1 MTSAALQEARTGGD
15 GLAAEVLGH
24 LDAQIASARSLLAV
38 VLEQG
43 AAIRARDVQAVV
55 RLAGILRG
63 EMGRRQLLEEQRS
76 HAAGPLRRAAR
87 RRRAGRSRSSA
98 LQTLMSAPDAERAS
112 ARSAELK
119 GLLHELQREHS
130 TNRALMQIELGF
142 LDHLMGILALDGVNG
157 YDTRRAPPP
166 RSPASR
172 PHGGLHV
179 LDLRA

>member
-24 LDAQIASARSLLAV
+24 LDAQIASARSLLAL

-43 AAIRARDVQAVV
+43 SAIRARDVQSVV

-63 EMGRRQLLEEQRS
+63 EMGSRQLLEEQRS
-76 HAAGPLRRAAR
+76 HLLAR
-87 RRRAGRSRSSA
+87 CGERLGVGAQEVRLSA
-98 LQTLMSAPDAERAS
+98 LQTLMSGPDAERAG

-157 YDTRRAPPP
+157 YDPQGSATPITR
-166 RSPASR
+166 SR
-172 PHGGLHV
+172 PHGAMHV

>member
-1 MTSAALQEARTGGD
+1 MSSALATLPRERDLAR
-15 GLAAEVLGH
+15 EVIAH
-24 LDAQIASARSLLAV
+24 LDEQLASARGLLGV

-63 EMGRRQLLEEQRS
+63 EMERRALLEE
-76 HAAGPLRRAAR
+76 RRAMLLAR
-87 RRRAGRSRSSA
+87 CGEQLGLAPQDVTLTAVRR
-98 LQTLMSAPDAERAS
+98 LMSAGDGELAM

-119 GLLHELQREHS
+119 GLLGELQREHT

-142 LDHLMGILALDGVNG
+142 LDHLMGMLSLDGTRG
-157 YDTRRAPPP
+157 YDP
-166 RSPASR
+166 RGSSTSIARPRPA
-172 PHGGLHV
+172 GALHV